1 MWLVL
6 CCAAATSQDD
16 VDVLTVSRFT
26 AVALL
31 FMYLQLLF
39 FQLKSHAHLY
49 EDDVSSAASL
59 IHTKPCN
66 VRIPYSMFLVVACF
80 ILQRNSD
87 HCLLK
92 ARLLPLA

>member
-1 MWLVL
+1 LHFLSSRNALTDNRCDMCWYCAIVIVLVQQL
-6 CCAAATSQDD
+6 QDD

-49 EDDVSSAASL
+49 EDDVSTATCTL
-59 IHTKPCN
+59 
-66 VRIPYSMFLVVACF
+66 
-80 ILQRNSD
+80 
-87 HCLLK
+87 
-92 ARLLPLA
+92 